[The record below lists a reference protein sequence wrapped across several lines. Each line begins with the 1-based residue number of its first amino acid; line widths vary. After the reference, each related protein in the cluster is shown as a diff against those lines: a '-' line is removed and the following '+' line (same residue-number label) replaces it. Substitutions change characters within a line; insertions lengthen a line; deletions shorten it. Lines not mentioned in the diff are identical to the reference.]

1 MSQAP
6 TRAQWIDSFTMALG
20 RFAVECEP
28 ESLAATAVKRYV
40 SMKDFDPEEAAAA
53 EYFEWS
59 PNDLKARPIPA
70 AK

>member
-1 MSQAP
+1 
-6 TRAQWIDSFTMALG
+6 MALG

-28 ESLAATAVKRYV
+28 ESLAAMAAKRYV

-59 PNDLKARPIPA
+59 PHDLQPRSLSA

>member
-28 ESLAATAVKRYV
+28 ESLAVVATKRYT

-59 PNDLKARPIPA
+59 PNDLKRSPIPS

>member
-1 MSQAP
+1 MSQTP

-28 ESLAATAVKRYV
+28 ESLAAVATKRYG

-59 PNDLKARPIPA
+59 PHDMESSRLPQ